1 MQEEKE
7 TVVAFHQTGCG
18 ILGRPITRVAFHFAH
33 GSERQMLSNVAF
45 VGLSH
50 LVVGAHQEKEVLER
64 LVVLVHQASDHFGEV
79 ATY

>member
-1 MQEEKE
+1 M
-7 TVVAFHQTGCG
+7 
-18 ILGRPITRVAFHFAH
+18 LG
-33 GSERQMLSNVAF
+33 NVAF

-64 LVVLVHQASDHFGEV
+64 LVVLAYQAGDHFGEV